1 MRIIKKENQF
11 GLQVYIKE
19 EDSYLSIYF
28 AGNYDLYWS
37 IHSNN
42 RTIEFIYPIKNE
54 IFTNSTMSD
63 VSNIESKSK
72 IICSKTVRC

>member
-42 RTIEFIYPIKNE
+42 RTIENDTKSDIFIITKE
-54 IFTNSTMSD
+54 TNS
-63 VSNIESKSK
+63 
-72 IICSKTVRC
+72 KTKYI

>member
-28 AGNYDLYWS
+28 AGNYDKAKCKLTPLDEERYNKICDIFDYVVLETDGS
-37 IHSNN
+37 
-42 RTIEFIYPIKNE
+42 RAMPI
-54 IFTNSTMSD
+54 
-63 VSNIESKSK
+63 
-72 IICSKTVRC
+72 